1 MTNDDSTTDQAQAQ
15 AQTPVLILTNAAR
28 FQLGQIVATPG
39 ALKLLE
45 KTGFSAA
52 ALIGRHVHGDDGDL
66 CAEDAELN
74 RHALIDGSRIM
85 SVYRLVDAAKLMAI
99 PKSKRSDLPTIWI
112 ITDATNEDGQREVT
126 TLLLP
131 SDY

>member
-1 MTNDDSTTDQAQAQ
+1 MTNDDTTTDQAQAQ
-15 AQTPVLILTNAAR
+15 MPVLILTNAAR
-28 FQLGQIVATPG
+28 FQLGQMVATPG

-45 KTGFSAA
+45 TAGFSAA

-74 RHALIDGSRIM
+74 QQALIDGSRIM
-85 SVYRLVDAAKLMAI
+85 SVYRLVDAAKLMAT
-99 PKSKRSDLPTIWI
+99 PESKRSELPTIWI
-112 ITDATNEDGQREVT
+112 ITDATNDDGQREVT